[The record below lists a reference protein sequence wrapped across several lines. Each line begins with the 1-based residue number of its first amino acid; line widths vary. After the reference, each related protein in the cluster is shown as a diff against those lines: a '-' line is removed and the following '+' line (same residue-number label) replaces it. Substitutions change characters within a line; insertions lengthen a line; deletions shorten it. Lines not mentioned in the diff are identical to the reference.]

1 MLPRSGGTPQVLRV
15 MHRAGAERAGHR
27 WNGRATCAKRS
38 LARLRTGR
46 SMGSRALGHRDSSAV
61 SPVGFVDRDLLPARV
76 RPDLPFAYRRIDP
89 RLEPASDAGRSGS
102 GARAERGEQ
111 VIRGLRRRVY
121 RGARC
126 VRASSSRGFGRR
138 SSRRVTSEEILS
150 WGGPG
155 VRVPNGAESVNVS
168 SDQANGM
175 GDERVADGSMACP
188 RPCPGG
194 RG

>member
-138 SSRRVTSEEILS
+138 SSRRVTSEEMLS
-150 WGGPG
+150 CPTRPTAWGT
-155 VRVPNGAESVNVS
+155 NVLP
-168 SDQANGM
+168 
-175 GDERVADGSMACP
+175 MAVWP
-188 RPCPGG
+188 APVHAREVVDNS
-194 RG
+194 